1 MTQVMSCSNV
11 QNTSKPRPR
20 ADRSSVAR
28 YDVADLVSTTGEL
41 ERKRERERE
50 KLHTARIGSRGIGA
64 RRVRSTRVVRE
75 QEAPPRQARRQ
86 RGTKPGQQRR
96 PHSAERLCTATS
108 KKEREDGIP
117 HPAERLISQIQERGG
132 RPRAMQERSVKN
144 KTHNR
149 SRPQCER
156 HCETG
161 DDAEREK
168 VMSTRE
174 GK

>member
-28 YDVADLVSTTGEL
+28 YDVADLVSTTDEL

-75 QEAPPRQARRQ
+75 QESSTEASPPTARYKARSAKTAALSRKTVHSNKQ
-86 RGTKPGQQRR
+86 KGKRRRNSASSRKTDQPNSRAWGT
-96 PHSAERLCTATS
+96 
-108 KKEREDGIP
+108 
-117 HPAERLISQIQERGG
+117 PACN
-132 RPRAMQERSVKN
+132 A
-144 KTHNR
+144 
-149 SRPQCER
+149 
-156 HCETG
+156 
-161 DDAEREK
+161 REK
-168 VMSTRE
+168 RQELDAQSQPTAVRTTLRNR
-174 GK
+174 